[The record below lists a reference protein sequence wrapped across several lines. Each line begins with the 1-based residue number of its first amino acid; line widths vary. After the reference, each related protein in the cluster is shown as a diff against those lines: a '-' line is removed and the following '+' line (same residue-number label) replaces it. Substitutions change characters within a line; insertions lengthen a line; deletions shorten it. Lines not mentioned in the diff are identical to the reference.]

1 MDTERPL
8 GPWMKLY
15 ADVIERK
22 AHYTDR
28 QFRALI
34 EVYVAMLRGR
44 GLPPAKALRAKIGAD
59 EFDFLV
65 SEGDLV
71 TVDNAVT
78 VYAWDRY
85 QRVDRTNAD
94 RQARFRDRKA
104 SERGSTVDNA
114 GVTDSN
120 AVTKVTVPS
129 STSTSTSSE
138 TTNEEETTAVDAR
151 GNEFDSDDPID
162 AFYLVTAQF
171 PPEGGKLRSW
181 ISDVA
186 SKGPSRRDFGIVL
199 RDEWAKN
206 GMKVPDTLRATEARL
221 SKMGE
226 RARQAEGAERRR
238 RANRSVFETP
248 FMREFREAVA
258 ANYDKPQNGNGL
270 TAVGDVVASLN
281 GGQGLPLTD
290 VGTPGSTGPTRDPG
304 RSSPSSPEAV
314 RPSSS
319 GPPELPDGPGDEEGD
334 DA

>member
-1 MDTERPL
+1 MAQRRSPL
-8 GPWMKLY
+8 GPWMKVYVSCL
-15 ADVIERK
+15 DTK
-22 AHYTDR
+22 AHYSDE

-34 EVYVAMLRGR
+34 ETWMHAVRQPVRGLFPNRSALDRKVGRANVDFLIEQGDVELRDDGSVIPHRWDEYQSGVLSTGR
-44 GLPPAKALRAKIGAD
+44 GASPVESSPTVREQFPNGSLTYARDAGLP
-59 EFDFLV
+59 
-65 SEGDLV
+65 
-71 TVDNAVT
+71 
-78 VYAWDRY
+78 
-85 QRVDRTNAD
+85 
-94 RQARFRDRKA
+94 
-104 SERGSTVDNA
+104 STL
-114 GVTDSN
+114 
-120 AVTKVTVPS
+120 S
-129 STSTSTSSE
+129 SSSE

-151 GNEFDSDDPID
+151 ENAFDSDDPID

-319 GPPELPDGPGDEEGD
+319 GPPELPDGPGATEGD